1 MERQTFLQLVDKY
14 LDGTASHAEQTLLEE
29 YYKRLNQKS
38 SLELNEE
45 EEQALQQAMLKNIQ
59 FRLNINENVTT
70 ENENPNQ
77 RKRTRTLWYS
87 AAASILLFLSI
98 GGYFIINKKS
108 QPQIVQIQTH
118 DVAPGGNKAILK
130 LADGRIIIID
140 DAKNGLIAQQAFTTI
155 NKSDD
160 GSLVYKDQANA
171 KHKPMVYDTLTIP
184 RGGQY
189 PIRLAD
195 GTKVWLNSATSIR
208 YPETFA
214 GNERKIELI
223 YGEAYFEVAHNAAKP
238 FRVIVKGQTIEDLGT
253 QFNINSYDDEPAI
266 RTTLLEG
273 SVKVSMSDQKV
284 LLKPGQQ
291 AIIKSINSSIIVQN
305 VDIDEAVAWKNG
317 YFKFNGEDLKSVM
330 RKVSRW
336 YNVDITYQGNFGDNI
351 SFLGEVSRSKNI
363 SAVLKIMEATGNVH
377 FQVAGRRVVVMP

>member
-14 LDGTASHAEQTLLEE
+14 LVGTASHAEQALLEE
-29 YYKRLNQKS
+29 YYKRLINKS
-38 SLELNEE
+38 SLDLNEK
-45 EEQALQQAMLKNIQ
+45 EEQTLQEAMLKNIQ
-59 FRLNINENVTT
+59 FHIKTNETT
-70 ENENPNQ
+70 ISEKPLQ
-77 RKRTRTLWYS
+77 KSRTLWYV

-98 GGYFIINKKS
+98 GGYFMFNS
-108 QPQIVQIQTH
+108 TPQKQQFAQTQTH
-118 DVAPGGNKAILK
+118 DVAPGSKKAILK
-130 LADGRIIIID
+130 LADGRTIIID
-140 DAKNGLIAQQAFTTI
+140 DAKNGLIAQQEFTTI

-160 GSLVYKDQANA
+160 GSLVYRDQANA

-195 GTKVWLNSATSIR
+195 GTKVWLNSATSLR

-214 GNERKIELI
+214 GNERKVELI
-223 YGEAYFEVAHNAAKP
+223 SGEAYFEVAHNSAKP
-238 FRVIVKGQTIEDLGT
+238 FRVVVKGQTIEDLGT
-253 QFNINSYDDEPAI
+253 QFNINAYDDESATK
-266 RTTLLEG
+266 TTLLGG
-273 SVKVSMSDQKV
+273 SVKVSKSDQKV
-284 LLKPGQQ
+284 FLKPGQQ
-291 AIIKSINSSIIVQN
+291 AIIKPINSSIIVQN
-305 VDIDEAVAWKNG
+305 VDIDETVAWKNG